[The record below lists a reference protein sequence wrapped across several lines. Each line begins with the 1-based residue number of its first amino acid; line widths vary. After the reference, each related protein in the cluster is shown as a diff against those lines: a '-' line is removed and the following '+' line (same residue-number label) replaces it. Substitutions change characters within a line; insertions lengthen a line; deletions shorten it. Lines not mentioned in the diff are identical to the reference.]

1 MRLTWRERITLRA
14 HEVPSWVVR
23 FLRAGVFALAL
34 LPVTPRG
41 AWANGRFPSASYLVV
56 GPGASSS
63 VLALRTT
70 FGVLR
75 SADAGRSW
83 RWVCEE
89 SVEAVGMFDPS
100 IALGRGGITTLALP
114 SGLAVSE
121 DGCSW
126 ARPAMTP
133 ARPVVDVTSDA
144 TGDVIIAAVGPSGTR
159 DELLRS
165 DDGGRSWRS
174 TAMLPGY
181 FIETVEVA
189 PSSPARVYV
198 SAFVPGPEA
207 VLLRSEDGG
216 ATVREVTRDFTGGQS
231 AWIAG
236 VDPTNSD
243 VLYVRSQRPG
253 GVGTYLLRSEDGG
266 RSFRRIAATDGAM
279 RGFALSDDGA
289 TVWFGSSLSREGLQ
303 RSVRG
308 GAFSHTADQPAV
320 RCLRY
325 HAGRLYVCADE
336 AVDGYAL
343 GCSDDGGERFAP
355 LLSLRAIESPA
366 GCPSGTSVGDRC
378 AALWSTQRVILRA
391 IDAGPPPDRPHPSID
406 ASDASDVSDA
416 SDGSD
421 ASVVADVTMDA
432 SFGDDVMA
440 LTPTPVRPPS
450 CGCSARGDR
459 GGRWWWMLA
468 GLLWKR
474 QRRHPPRPA

>member
-1 MRLTWRERITLRA
+1 M
-14 HEVPSWVVR
+14 R
-23 FLRAGVFALAL
+23 FLQAGVVALAL
-34 LPVTPRG
+34 FSGIPRD
-41 AWANGRFPSASYLVV
+41 AWSNGRFPAASYLVV

-100 IALGRGGITTLALP
+100 IALGRDGFTTLALP

-121 DGCSW
+121 DGCAW

-133 ARPVVDVTSDA
+133 ARPVVDVTNDA
-144 TGDVIIAAVGPSGTR
+144 TGDVLIAAVGPSGTR

-165 DDGGRSWRS
+165 EDGGRSWRS
-174 TAMLPGY
+174 TATLPGY

-189 PSSPARVYV
+189 PSSPARIYV
-198 SAFVPGPEA
+198 SAFVPGPEP
-207 VLLRSEDGG
+207 VLLRSDDGG
-216 ATVREVTRDFTGGQS
+216 ATVRELTRDFTGGQS

-236 VDPTNSD
+236 VDPTNPD

-253 GVGTYLLRSEDGG
+253 GVGTYLLRSMDGG
-266 RSFRRIAATDGAM
+266 RSFRRIAETDGAM

-308 GAFSHTADQPAV
+308 GAFSRTADQPAV
-320 RCLRY
+320 QCLRY

-343 GCSDDGGERFAP
+343 GCSDDDGDSFAP
-355 LLSLRAIESPA
+355 LLSLRALETPA
-366 GCPSGTSVGDRC
+366 SCPSGTPVGDRC
-378 AALWSTQRVILRA
+378 AALWPTQRMILRA
-391 IDAGPPPDRPHPSID
+391 IDAGPPPDRPHPSL
-406 ASDASDVSDA
+406 DVSDVR
-416 SDGSD
+416 D
-421 ASVVADVTMDA
+421 ARDADDAREVADVIDARDAAVVEDVAMDA
-432 SFGDDVMA
+432 PVEDVRA
-440 LTPTPVRPPS
+440 LTPPPVRQPS

-468 GLLWKR
+468 VLFRRR
-474 QRRHPPRPA
+474 QRRQPPRPA